1 MITIEDSY
9 QYTDRGGRPD
19 NQDACL
25 ILTADSFPGTR
36 STIGI
41 QAVLDGVS
49 SSNGK
54 EASRQGLQAAYG
66 PLAGL
71 LASAM
76 DLAEADRLTKESYIR
91 QYLSEAVRR
100 ADSAL
105 RALPGDCASTIS
117 IAVVFDDMLYSCNLG
132 DSPVLLVRHPDT
144 EPEILACYEAHNE
157 AGLQVSRGLM
167 SAEEAAVSP
176 LKNHLLYSL
185 GGAEPWPAD
194 RIPFFSAPLDSNSL
208 LLAGSDGALSV
219 LTAARLASLVRGC
232 RSMQQLTERLY
243 EDVRAAGGEDN
254 FTLMASRILVS

>member
-25 ILTADSFPGTR
+25 ILTADSFPGAR
-36 STIGI
+36 
-41 QAVLDGVS
+41 
-49 SSNGK
+49 SNGK

-76 DLAEADRLTKESYIR
+76 DLAEADRLTKESSIR
-91 QYLSEAVRR
+91 PYLSEAVRR

-167 SAEEAAVSP
+167 SPLLRTIFCIRWAGPNPGRQTGFPSSPPPWIPTASCWSAVT
-176 LKNHLLYSL
+176 
-185 GGAEPWPAD
+185 
-194 RIPFFSAPLDSNSL
+194 
-208 LLAGSDGALSV
+208 AL
-219 LTAARLASLVRGC
+219 C
-232 RSMQQLTERLY
+232 RSLRP
-243 EDVRAAGGEDN
+243 RAWLPWSGDAGPC
-254 FTLMASRILVS
+254 SS